1 MAFTALRGM
10 KPFPQLMFAAFI
22 ILVSFLAFMVI
33 GLIVAVPLFG
43 MDSLLDMPNINDMND
58 PQSVNLMKFLQVVQ
72 SFGLFIIPPFVLAW
86 LFHGNVPGYLH
97 LDKRTNA
104 VSLLLVL
111 ILTLVAAPFINF
123 IGEMN
128 MRMIFPEW
136 LSGLEQWM
144 KNAEEQAAQLTEA
157 FLKVEGVG
165 GLLFNLFMIA
175 LLPAIG
181 EELLFRGVIQRIFTN
196 MTKNH
201 HWGIWISAILFSSL
215 HLQFYGFVPR
225 MLLGVA
231 FGYLLVWSGSM
242 WLPVVAHFLNNALA
256 VLALFFIDKQLLSP
270 KLEEYGATD
279 ESYYLAGI
287 SLLLVALFMYM
298 VKKENRE
305 NELRYA
311 ETEEPQ

>member
-10 KPFPQLMFAAFI
+10 KPFPQLMFAAFV

-43 MDSLLDMPNINDMND
+43 LDSLTDMPNINNLNE
-58 PQSVNLMKFLQVVQ
+58 PGNVQLMKYLQVVQ
-72 SFGLFIIPPFVLAW
+72 SFGLFIVPPLVLAM
-86 LFHGNVPGYLH
+86 LYHGNVKTYLH
-97 LDKRTNA
+97 LDKRAGSVT
-104 VSLLLVL
+104 LLLVL
-111 ILTLVAAPFINF
+111 LLTLAAAPFINF
-123 IGEMN
+123 IGEIN
-128 MRMIFPEW
+128 MRMILPDW

-196 MTKNH
+196 MTKSY

-215 HLQFYGFVPR
+215 HLQFYGFIPR

-242 WLPVVAHFLNNALA
+242 WLPIAAHFLNNALA
-256 VLALFFIDKQLLSP
+256 VLALYFIDKRMLSP
-270 KLEEYGATD
+270 KLEEYGATT
-279 ESYYLAGI
+279 ESFYLAGI
-287 SLLLVALFMYM
+287 SLLLIILFMYM
-298 VKKENRE
+298 IKKENRE
-305 NELRYA
+305 NKLDYA

>member
-43 MDSLLDMPNINDMND
+43 MDSLTDMPNINNLNE
-58 PQSVNLMKFLQVVQ
+58 PGNVQLMKYLQVVQ
-72 SFGLFIIPPFVLAW
+72 SFGLFIVPPLVLAI
-86 LFHGNVPGYLH
+86 LYHGNVKTYLH
-97 LDKRTNA
+97 LDKRA
-104 VSLLLVL
+104 GSVSLLLVL
-111 ILTLVAAPFINF
+111 ILTLAAAPFINF
-123 IGEMN
+123 IGEIN
-128 MRMIFPEW
+128 MRMILPDW
-136 LSGLEQWM
+136 LSGLEHWM

-215 HLQFYGFVPR
+215 HLQFYGFIPR

-242 WLPVVAHFLNNALA
+242 WLPVAAHFLNNALA
-256 VLALFFIDKQLLSP
+256 VLALYFIDKQMLSP
-270 KLEEYGATD
+270 KLEEYGATT
-279 ESYYLAGI
+279 ESFYLAGI
-287 SLLLVALFMYM
+287 SLLLVILFMYM
-298 VKKENRE
+298 IKKENRE
-305 NELRYA
+305 NELNYA